1 MYRNYMKECC
11 QVKET
16 SAMCLE
22 EKGEAEERVY
32 SIMWAAIVSEH
43 ELQDPLVKYGWKFGE
58 GDADFIS
65 LKHVIL
71 FFQ

>member
-1 MYRNYMKECC
+1 MFSPAIHLMYRNYMKECC

-43 ELQDPLVKYGWKFGE
+43 EL
-58 GDADFIS
+58 
-65 LKHVIL
+65 
-71 FFQ
+71 